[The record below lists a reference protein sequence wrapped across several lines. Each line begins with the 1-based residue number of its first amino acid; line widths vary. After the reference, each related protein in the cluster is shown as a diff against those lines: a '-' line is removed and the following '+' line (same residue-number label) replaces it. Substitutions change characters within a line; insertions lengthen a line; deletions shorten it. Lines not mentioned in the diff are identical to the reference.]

1 MYGNKRDKDRQTDI
15 HPIYGYEM
23 DTDIQIQHTVALHIQ
38 YGHTMDT
45 DRQMVKSTTGIMGF
59 A

>member
-1 MYGNKRDKDRQTDI
+1 MGIKGTETDR

-45 DRQMVKSTTGIMGF
+45 DRKMVKATTV
-59 A
+59 